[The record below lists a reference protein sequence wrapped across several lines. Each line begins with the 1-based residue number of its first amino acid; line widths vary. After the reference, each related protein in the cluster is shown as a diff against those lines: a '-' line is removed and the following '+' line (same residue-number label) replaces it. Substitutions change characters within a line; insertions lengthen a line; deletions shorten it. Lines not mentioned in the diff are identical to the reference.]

1 MAYVQIDLPRHKSNK
16 TPETSSFAPKYLN
29 LQMLKERSNCSQK
42 VPMCV
47 AWDDLDQWRQFLL
60 NSWCVRNLPE
70 CCASS
75 NRHDERK
82 QLALH
87 FRMMMAVVVM
97 IMMLVMMIMDG
108 WFLRN
113 KIEFAG
119 QNLSPPFS
127 LLLLNTSV

>member
-16 TPETSSFAPKYLN
+16 TPETGSFAPKYLN
-29 LQMLKERSNCSQK
+29 LQMLKEGSNCSQK

-60 NSWCVRNLPE
+60 NSWCVRNLPA
-70 CCASS
+70 CASR

-87 FRMMMAVVVM
+87 FKMMMAVVVM
-97 IMMLVMMIMDG
+97 IMMLVMLVMVMMMMIMDG
-108 WFLRN
+108 WFFRT
-113 KIEFAG
+113 KIKSRYRST
-119 QNLSPPFS
+119 LS
-127 LLLLNTSV
+127 N